1 MYKLIKERALP
12 FRMNTVELRLLYKR
26 VTGIEAP
33 DLNHLLDGTIND
45 KKAKKIYDYI
55 LWLEEQFTKVYTL
68 KKRLIPW
75 E

>member
-12 FRMNTVELRLLYKR
+12 FHMNIVELRLLYKR

-33 DLNHLLDGTIND
+33 DLNCLLDGTINH